1 MKRSTVAVFAF
12 AASGVT
18 VPPLAVAQAADA
30 GWYAGVSLGQSKA
43 DCASGLGA
51 TSCDDTDSAWKILGG
66 YQFSRYLGAELGYQD
81 LGKVNATVGA
91 SSASVKTKA
100 WDLAAVGTLPI
111 ADKFSAF
118 GKLGMY
124 RADSD
129 LSSDVL
135 ASGSE
140 SKSDL
145 TYGLGLQY
153 DFTRSVGMR
162 GEWQRFQK
170 VGGDDVGGESDIDV
184 MSVGVLYRF
193 Q

>member
-1 MKRSTVAVFAF
+1 
-12 AASGVT
+12 
-18 VPPLAVAQAADA
+18 
-30 GWYAGVSLGQSKA
+30 
-43 DCASGLGA
+43 
-51 TSCDDTDSAWKILGG
+51 
-66 YQFSRYLGAELGYQD
+66 
-81 LGKVNATVGA
+81 
-91 SSASVKTKA
+91 VKTKA